1 MGSASS
7 PEKRLYASAAKPPDC
22 PGSLKQ
28 LEVGVWAMKWICA
41 AVLAALSST
50 QALAASAQADPVVEQ
65 VQAIAARAKVIERI
79 AGMAAVDQAM
89 RTAMLEAT
97 RKLPLDQREPILKAA
112 GALIVAQDKLHIERL
127 KAIIAAHGWPK
138 ISETSERTSAA
149 AVTVVNHAGSDL
161 AFQRQVLALIEP
173 LIAKREAR
181 AEDYARLYDRLA
193 TVDKRPQRYGTQG
206 TTCKDGQYAIPTD
219 LEAPEGLEARRAA
232 VGLQPMAEYLAAL
245 DKMYGACVPPE
256 VAR

>member
-1 MGSASS
+1 M
-7 PEKRLYASAAKPPDC
+7 KRAGMAILAILWAAPC
-22 PGSLKQ
+22 
-28 LEVGVWAMKWICA
+28 
-41 AVLAALSST
+41 LAAPAPS
-50 QALAASAQADPVVEQ
+50 DPPEATVER
-65 VQAIAARAKVIERI
+65 VRAIAARAKLIEEI

-97 RKLPLDQREPILKAA
+97 SKLPPDQRDTILKPA
-112 GALIVAQDKLHIERL
+112 GALIVAQDRLHAERL
-127 KAIIAAHGWPK
+127 KAIIAAQGWPK

-149 AVTVVNHAGSDL
+149 AVTLVNHASFDL

-173 LIAKREAR
+173 LAVQREAR
-181 AEDYARLYDRLA
+181 PEDYARLYDRLA

-206 TTCKDGQYAIPTD
+206 TTCKDGKYAIPTD

-245 DKMYGACVPPE
+245 DKMYGTCASPP
-256 VAR
+256 VAP